1 MKTKVVF
8 LKEEDGDI
16 LAVFPE
22 VLNDFSGNI
31 TCYAHVGQHS
41 GASVE
46 YCKTLQPAE
55 DYEDLKEELESIGYD
70 LEVLPE
76 FPKMNL
82 YVMKTKNIPW
92 VKIYAKSR
100 KSVFELMSRYE
111 DVEVITWRGS

>member
-41 GASVE
+41 GCSVM

-55 DYEDLKEELESIGYD
+55 DFEDLKEELESTGYD
-70 LEVLPE
+70 LEVLPA
-76 FPKMNL
+76 FPEMKQF
-82 YVMKTKNIPW
+82 VMRSKNIPW
-92 VKIYAKSR
+92 MKVYAEDRESA
-100 KSVFELMSRYE
+100 VEMLDDE
-111 DVEVITWRGS
+111 DVEVITWSGS